1 MNKRFYT
8 IIRNLHLCVGLFLA
22 PFLLV
27 FSVSVFFLVHAWI
40 PGQVTSAPPR
50 VVTALPL
57 PPNIESLDGRD
68 RVDALRTSL
77 PTLGVTGEIG
87 FVRHIPKDRRLVFEV
102 FVPGRET
109 TIAIDIA
116 AQTATIMHHDSGI
129 WDGLVTLH
137 KSPGQ
142 HLAAI
147 RMNWPPMRAWR
158 WFADGTVYFILFIT
172 LSGLYLWAVLRAER
186 VPGFALL
193 AAGALSFMGIVYA
206 VIH

>member
-1 MNKRFYT
+1 
-8 IIRNLHLCVGLFLA
+8 
-22 PFLLV
+22 
-27 FSVSVFFLVHAWI
+27 
-40 PGQVTSAPPR
+40 VTSAPPR

-68 RVDALRTSL
+68 RVDCPPHISVLRS
-77 PTLGVTGEIG
+77 GVTGEIG